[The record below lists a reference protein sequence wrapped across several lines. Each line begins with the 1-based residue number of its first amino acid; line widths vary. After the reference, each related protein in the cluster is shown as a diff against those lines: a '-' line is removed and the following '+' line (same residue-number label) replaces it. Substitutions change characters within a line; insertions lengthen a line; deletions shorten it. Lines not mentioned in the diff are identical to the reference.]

1 MISSVALRV
10 VAVLCAF
17 VCFGMASGC
26 GSGGA
31 ASAAAKLTQIS
42 ISPANQSIPKGTTLQ
57 LSATGVYDDGDT
69 KALDSGVTWHR
80 NNPTGEIN
88 DDQGNVKAALASSG
102 ARQTSQPSAAQGV
115 VTEALG
121 SLVTWQTSQ
130 PSVATIDSQGI
141 VTAVGQGVTQVSA
154 TYEGVTGTTPVTVG
168 QPALLSITVSPK
180 QSSVPIGESARL
192 TATGSFSDGSTQDLT
207 QSATWSSSVVSIANV
222 NAQGV
227 VVGMGAG
234 VAQLSAVYQGVTG
247 SASVTVGAPALLS
260 IAVSPNQTSLPLG
273 EFEQLAATGNYSDG
287 STQNL
292 TQSATW
298 NSSISATAKVNAPG
312 VVTGM
317 SMGVAQISASY
328 QGATGNAT
336 VTVGAPALVTISV
349 SPNQSSLPVG
359 ETRQLTAT
367 GNFSDGSV
375 QNLTQSA
382 TWTSSGLAIASV
394 NTQGVVT
401 AAGVGAAQVSATSQ
415 GITGSASVTVAQPVL
430 LTITISPNQS
440 SLPLGKSEQLTATGN
455 FSDGTT
461 LNLVQ
466 SVTWTSSSAAASVS
480 VQGVVTGT
488 SLGVAQMS
496 AVYQGITGSASVTVG
511 AAALLSITVSPS
523 QYSLAAGESTQLAA
537 IGNFSNGTTQNLTQ
551 TASWSSS
558 SAIASVNGSGA
569 VVANAVGTSTITAN
583 AGSVT
588 GSASVTVTPA
598 VIVGLN
604 IMPATISLVLE
615 NSTQVQAMANMSDG
629 TTQNMTA
636 SVAWSSAQPDIAS
649 VTSYGLATAQQV
661 GKTRIEAEINGI
673 TGSASLTVIP
683 LMAVNYFNLANA
695 RQTGFDDTVRLTNPG
710 LTSGNL
716 CAMVYVFNS
725 KQVLNECC
733 GCTISDS
740 GLLTLSLANDL
751 TANTLTGKQ
760 PVAGVIKVVPS
771 NPGPNGQCNAAS
783 LSPNGVILGWGT
795 NVLPSTTNVQVTEET
810 FAQTQLS
817 NTEASV
823 LAGECSMIQQLGSGA
838 GVCSCGTGEN

>member
-1 MISSVALRV
+1 MKSSVALRV

-17 VCFGMASGC
+17 VCFGMALGC

-31 ASAAAKLTQIS
+31 ASGAAKLTQIS

-57 LSATGVYDDGDT
+57 LSATGVYDDGNT

-80 NNPTGEIN
+80 NNPLGEIN
-88 DDQGNVKAALASSG
+88 DDQGNVKAALA
-102 ARQTSQPSAAQGV
+102 RKTNQPSTAQGV

-121 SLVTWQTSQ
+121 SMVTWQTSQ
-130 PSVATIDSQGI
+130 PAVAMIDSQGL
-141 VTAVGQGVTQVSA
+141 VTAMSQGVAQLSA

-168 QPALLSITVSPK
+168 QPALLGITVSPK
-180 QSSVPIGESARL
+180 QSSLPIGESARL
-192 TATGSFSDGSTQDLT
+192 TATGSFSDGSTQDLS
-207 QSATWSSSVVSIANV
+207 QSATWSSSVLSVANV

-227 VVGMGAG
+227 VVGTGAG
-234 VAQLSAVYQGVTG
+234 VAQLSAAYQGMTG
-247 SASVTVGAPALLS
+247 SASITVGAPALLS
-260 IAVSPNQTSLPLG
+260 ITVSPNQTSLPLG
-273 EFEQLAATGNYSDG
+273 EFEQLAATGSYSDG

-292 TQSATW
+292 TQSAIW
-298 NSSISATAKVNAPG
+298 SSSIAGTANVNAQG
-312 VVTGM
+312 VVTGI
-317 SMGVAQISASY
+317 SKGVAQISASY
-328 QGATGNAT
+328 QGATGNAE
-336 VTVGAPALVTISV
+336 VAVGAPALVTITV

-382 TWTSSGLAIASV
+382 TWISSGSAIASV

-401 AAGVGAAQVSATSQ
+401 AAGAGAAQVSATSQ
-415 GITGSASVTVAQPVL
+415 GITGSASVTVAQPAL

-440 SLPLGKSEQLTATGN
+440 SLPLGESEQLTATGN
-455 FSDGTT
+455 FSDGSTRS
-461 LNLVQ
+461 LVQ

-480 VQGVVTGT
+480 AQGIVTGT
-488 SLGVAQMS
+488 SLGIAQVS

-523 QYSLAAGESTQLAA
+523 KYSLPAGESTQLSA
-537 IGNFSNGTTQNLTQ
+537 IGTFSNGTTQSLTQ
-551 TASWSSS
+551 SATWSSS
-558 SAIASVNGSGA
+558 SAIASVNGGGA
-569 VVANAVGTSTITAN
+569 VFANAVGTSTITAS

-588 GSASVTVTPA
+588 GSASLTVTSA
-598 VIVGLN
+598 VVVSLN
-604 IMPATISLVLE
+604 IIPATISLVLE
-615 NSTQVQAMANMSDG
+615 NSTQLQAMANMSDG
-629 TTQNMTA
+629 TIQNLTA
-636 SVAWSSAQPDIAS
+636 RVAWSSAQPGIAS
-649 VTSYGLATAQQV
+649 VTSYGYATAQQV
-661 GKTRIEAEINGI
+661 GKTTIQAESNGT
-673 TGSASLTVIP
+673 TGSASLTVLP
-683 LMAVNYFNLANA
+683 LMAVSYFNLANA
-695 RQTGFDDTVRLTNPG
+695 RQTGFDDTVRLANPG

-725 KQVLNECC
+725 KQVMNECC

-751 TANTLTGKQ
+751 TSNTLTGKQ
-760 PVAGVIKVVPS
+760 PVTGVIEVVPS

-795 NVLPSTTNVQVTEET
+795 NVLPSATDVQVTEET

-817 NTEASV
+817 NTQASV

-838 GVCSCGTGEN
+838 GVCSCGTGGN

>member
-1 MISSVALRV
+1 MKSSVALRV

-17 VCFGMASGC
+17 VCFGMALGC

-31 ASAAAKLTQIS
+31 ASGAAKLTQIS

-57 LSATGVYDDGDT
+57 LSATGVYEDGST
-69 KALDSGVTWHR
+69 NALDSGVTWHR
-80 NNPTGEIN
+80 DNPGEMN
-88 DDQGNVKAALASSG
+88 DDQGNVKAALASSV
-102 ARQTSQPSAAQGV
+102 ARQTSQPSTAL
-115 VTEALG
+115 TEALG
-121 SLVTWQTSQ
+121 PGVTWQTSQ
-130 PSVATIDSQGI
+130 PSVGTIDSQGL
-141 VTAVGQGVTQVSA
+141 VTALGQGVTQVSA
-154 TYEGVTGTTPVTVG
+154 TYDGVTGTTPVTVG

-180 QSSVPIGESARL
+180 QSSLPIGESARL

-207 QSATWSSSVVSIANV
+207 QSATWSSSVVNIANV
-222 NAQGV
+222 NSQGV
-227 VVGMGAG
+227 VVGMGPG
-234 VAQLSAVYQGVTG
+234 VAQLSAAYQGVTG

-260 IAVSPNQTSLPLG
+260 IAVSPKQTSLPLG

-292 TQSATW
+292 TQSAIW
-298 NSSISATAKVNAPG
+298 SSSISATANVNAQG

-317 SMGVAQISASY
+317 SVGVAQISASY
-328 QGATGNAT
+328 QGSTGNAT
-336 VTVGAPALVTISV
+336 VAVGAPALVTITV
-349 SPNQSSLPVG
+349 SPNQSSMPVG

-367 GNFSDGSV
+367 GNFSDGSI

-382 TWTSSGLAIASV
+382 TWISSGLAIASV

-440 SLPLGKSEQLTATGN
+440 SLPLGESEPLTATGN
-455 FSDGTT
+455 FSDGSTR
-461 LNLVQ
+461 NLVQ
-466 SVTWTSSSAAASVS
+466 SVMWTSSLAAASVS

-488 SLGVAQMS
+488 SLGVAQVS
-496 AVYQGITGSASVTVG
+496 AVSQGITGSASVTVG
-511 AAALLSITVSPS
+511 AAALLSITVSPN
-523 QYSLAAGESTQLAA
+523 QYSLPAGESTQLAA
-537 IGNFSNGTTQNLTQ
+537 MGNFSNGTTQNLTQ
-551 TASWSSS
+551 SATWSSS
-558 SAIASVNGSGA
+558 SAIAGVNGGGA
-569 VVANAVGTSTITAN
+569 VVANAVGKSTITAS

-598 VIVGLN
+598 VVVSLN
-604 IMPATISLVLE
+604 IIPAAISLVLE
-615 NSTQVQAMANMSDG
+615 NSSQFQAMANMSDG
-629 TTQNMTA
+629 TIQNMTA

-649 VTSYGLATAQQV
+649 VTGYGYATAQQV
-661 GKTRIEAEINGI
+661 GKTTIQAEINGI

-695 RQTGFDDTVRLTNPG
+695 QQTGFDATVELTNPG

-751 TANTLTGKQ
+751 TSNTLTGKK
-760 PVAGVIKVVPS
+760 PVTGVIEVVPS

-795 NVLPSTTNVQVTEET
+795 NVLPSTTDVQVTEET

-838 GVCSCGTGEN
+838 GVCSCGTGGN